1 MTDQVVDIFDAA
13 GIQKPDISVLSDEFL
28 QEMKGYE
35 HKNIA
40 LEALKK
46 LLNDEIKARANQSV
60 TQGKKLMDM
69 LKSAI
74 KGYQNKVLTASEVID
89 ELIKL
94 AKAIQESDKL
104 AQELN
109 LTEYEYAFYSAV
121 AENESAKELMQRT
134 ILRELAVVLTE
145 NIRKSVTLDWTIKE
159 SARAKLRVVVKRLLK
174 KYGYPPDM
182 ELLATET
189 VLEQAEQL
197 ANELAEMSNLGK
209 A

>member
-1 MTDQVVDIFDAA
+1 VVDIFDAA
-13 GIQKPDISVLSDEFL
+13 GIQKPDISILSDEFM
-28 QEMKGYE
+28 QEMKGYK

-40 LEALKK
+40 LETLKK
-46 LLNDEIKARANQSV
+46 LLSDEIKVREQRSV

-69 LKSAI
+69 LSSAI
-74 KGYQNKVLTASEVID
+74 KGYQNKVLTAAEVID

-104 AQELN
+104 AEELN

-121 AENESAKELMQRT
+121 ADNDSARELMQKE

-145 NIRKSVTLDWTIKE
+145 SIRKNVTLDWTIKE
-159 SARAKLRVVVKRLLK
+159 AARAKLRVIVKRLLK

-182 ELLATET
+182 ALLATET

-197 ANELAEMSNLGK
+197 AEELAT
-209 A
+209 AA

>member
-1 MTDQVVDIFDAA
+1 
-13 GIQKPDISVLSDEFL
+13 
-28 QEMKGYE
+28 MKGYE

-69 LKSAI
+69 LKTAI
-74 KGYQNKVLTASEVID
+74 KGYQNKILTASEVID

-121 AENESAKELMQRT
+121 AENESARELMQKE

-145 NIRKSVTLDWTIKE
+145 NIRKSVSLDWTIKE
-159 SARAKLRVVVKRLLK
+159 SARAKLRVVVKRILK

-182 ELLATET
+182 ALLATET
-189 VLEQAEQL
+189 VLEQAELL
-197 ANELAEMSNLGK
+197 ADEFAE
-209 A
+209 AA